1 MQGGLVIIGVA
12 SLALTAFA
20 SFADRRRMNRSNPEA
35 VGFMPWPLIS
45 ILGVTAALFAFALA
59 IKFSV

>member
-35 VGFMPWPLIS
+35 VGFMPWPLITV
-45 ILGVTAALFAFALA
+45 LGTIATLYLFAFALRA
-59 IKFSV
+59 S